1 MTLGFPVTVDEDED
15 ENEDSHGSDIATE
28 ESENAYTRPSFIG
41 ASGNEYA
48 RGAPHERTDT
58 FEKQDEYAKKSSSSF
73 NEKEKSKKRKRVVED
88 VHETFLKSMTKVIK
102 VFIESQD
109 KRIGALIEKIGIRD
123 HFDMRVQVYSII
135 ESSAFDLYT
144 IEKRIKATMVICG
157 DVKKWKSSYV
167 WLAVL
172 DLPVTKSVIRELQ
185 AYACGCFELLPAF
198 CRCLFDVHKKAQALT
213 TLLISFVKEDSFMLE
228 NIFAALQ
235 EPKINSYVN
244 FRDEVLPRIK
254 RLGYNA
260 VQIMAVQKH
269 SYYASFGHASNDT
282 LDGLNIFDG
291 TDSCYFHSG
300 ARGYHWMWDS
310 RLFNYGLWEVFKYL
324 LSNARCSW
332 MSSKLMD
339 LDLMV

>member
-1 MTLGFPVTVDEDED
+1 
-15 ENEDSHGSDIATE
+15 
-28 ESENAYTRPSFIG
+28 
-41 ASGNEYA
+41 
-48 RGAPHERTDT
+48 
-58 FEKQDEYAKKSSSSF
+58 
-73 NEKEKSKKRKRVVED
+73 
-88 VHETFLKSMTKVIK
+88 
-102 VFIESQD
+102 
-109 KRIGALIEKIGIRD
+109 
-123 HFDMRVQVYSII
+123 
-135 ESSAFDLYT
+135 
-144 IEKRIKATMVICG
+144 
-157 DVKKWKSSYV
+157 
-167 WLAVL
+167 
-172 DLPVTKSVIRELQ
+172 
-185 AYACGCFELLPAF
+185 
-198 CRCLFDVHKKAQALT
+198 
-213 TLLISFVKEDSFMLE
+213 MLE